1 MRKKLHRINKY
12 LRQYAVTEAESSAS
26 LPGSWQHG
34 LVIPACNE
42 GNSLLRLLRFL
53 DTIEQP
59 AKNLVVVVINAITE
73 APDAVHHQ
81 NSQCARDIDAHFQRS
96 PVPGLL
102 NGTHID
108 VLLVDRYSPGHRLPP
123 KQGVGLA
130 RKIGGDI
137 LCALYAS
144 EKLSSPWFG
153 STDADAHL
161 PSDYFQ
167 RLTPHT
173 PCAAI
178 TFPFSHH
185 AVPGFEQAMALYEL
199 SLHHYVLGLQW
210 AKSPYAYHTI
220 GSTIATHVDV
230 YASVRGF
237 PKRQAGEDFYY
248 LNKAAKLGPILRAD
262 GACIELEG
270 RPSSRVPFGTGPA
283 IQHIQENGPPSMYN
297 PAVFAPL
304 RDLLAQFNAGQSL
317 ASYEAQL
324 NPLGY
329 PAFKRHLATHGRTP
343 SILHNWFDGFKT
355 LKFIHQL
362 RDTTHPSMNWHRAIQ
377 DAPWWVG
384 PLSKNPIS
392 ALEQVRSRWYAD
404 ICGSTSS

>member
-1 MRKKLHRINKY
+1 MRQKLHRIDKY
-12 LRQYAVTEAESSAS
+12 LRQYAVPETERTAS
-26 LPGSWQHG
+26 LSGSWQYG

-42 GNSLLRLLRFL
+42 GASLLRLLTFL
-53 DTIEQP
+53 DTVDQQR
-59 AKNLVVVVINAITE
+59 KNLVVVVINATTE
-73 APDAVHHQ
+73 APNAVHLQ
-81 NSQCARDIDAHFQRS
+81 NTQCARDIEAQFQSS

-108 VLLVDRYSPGHRLPP
+108 VFLVDRYSPGHRLPP

-153 STDADAHL
+153 STDADARL
-161 PSDYFQ
+161 PRDYFQ
-167 RLTPHT
+167 RLAPHT
-173 PCAAI
+173 QCSAI

-199 SLHHYVLGLQW
+199 SLHHYVFGLQW
-210 AKSPYAYHTI
+210 ANSPYAYHTI

-283 IQHIQENGPPSMYN
+283 IQHIKENGPPRMYN
-297 PAVFAPL
+297 PGVFTPL
-304 RDLLAQFNAGQSL
+304 RDLLSRFNTGQSL
-317 ASYEAQL
+317 ASYEALL

-329 PAFKRHLATHGRTP
+329 AALKRHLVTHGRTP

-355 LKFIHQL
+355 LKFIHHL
-362 RDTTHPSMNWHRAIQ
+362 RDTTHPSLDWHRAME
-377 DAPWWVG
+377 DAPWWTG
-384 PLSKNPIS
+384 PLPKDPVA
-392 ALEQVRSRWYAD
+392 ALEHVRSRWHTH